1 MVADVFGLPVR
12 PLQVA
17 DQSAAG
23 AALLAGAGVGL
34 FDLTTTARAWAR
46 YGAAVTPNA
55 ARHVFYRTALARF
68 RAAYARNRDLMEAG
82 TP

>member
-1 MVADVFGLPVR
+1 MVADVFGPPVR

-34 FDLTTTARAWAR
+34 FDLTTTARTWAR
-46 YGAAVTPNA
+46 YGAPVLPDA
-55 ARHVFYRTALARF
+55 ARHLFFLSALARF
-68 RAAYARNRDLMEAG
+68 RAAYARNRDLMDAS